1 MNKCPNQR
9 TTYEISNKKKS
20 KRVSLLKEVSRA
32 HSRPGLSGSMPPDK
46 MSHPSVPYQKLCSE
60 WFQQLCFRVLLL

>member
-32 HSRPGLSGSMPPDK
+32 HSRPGLSGSLPPYK
-46 MSHPSVPYQKLCSE
+46 M
-60 WFQQLCFRVLLL
+60 